1 MYNAQMKL
9 FCSSFIFNTKHEF
22 VRQSGVLIEIV
33 SIDLGV
39 AVGLSLELNI
49 NR

>member
-1 MYNAQMKL
+1 MKL
-9 FCSSFIFNTKHEF
+9 FCSSFIFNTKHEID
-22 VRQSGVLIEIV
+22 RQSGVLFEIV

-39 AVGLSLELNI
+39 AVRLSLELNI

>member
-1 MYNAQMKL
+1 MYNAQIKL
-9 FCSSFIFNTKHEF
+9 FCSSFIFKTKHEI
-22 VRQSGVLIEIV
+22 VRHSDVLMEIV

-39 AVGLSLELNI
+39 AVGLSLELNV